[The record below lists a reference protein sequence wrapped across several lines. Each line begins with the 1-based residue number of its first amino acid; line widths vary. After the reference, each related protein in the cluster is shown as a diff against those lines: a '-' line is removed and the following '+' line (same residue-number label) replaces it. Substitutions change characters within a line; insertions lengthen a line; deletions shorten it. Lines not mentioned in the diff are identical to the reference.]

1 MYLGWL
7 RMKINGWNWEKREG
21 ISRHLAGL
29 FALENESKGN
39 QISRSLTKIAFSVM
53 NLNRGS
59 ESLPIKSSNTL

>member
-1 MYLGWL
+1 
-7 RMKINGWNWEKREG
+7 MKINGWIWEKRGE

-39 QISRSLTKIAFSVM
+39 QISRFLTKIAFSVM